1 MSQTQQPPG
10 AAVDPKTPLR
20 NPLLQQI
27 ETEIESVLPP
37 DQRDPY
43 MRLLVAGMHAALDP
57 QPNGQ
62 PPLVAQFRQSKD
74 PINDAAIGSAGIMM
88 MLYHKANGAALPQ
101 ALIPAG
107 MSLLLKALDFL
118 QRTRMVPQIAEPDVD
133 RATHAYTDQ
142 IFKAFHITPQ
152 GIQRDTK
159 GACRHSGPR
168 RATQDIDPFRR
179 HPRHDGD
186 ETAAARP
193 ADRHAA
199 ERSPRDDEPLRWRAS
214 SMAPTKRRRP
224 GPTMSTTRTGSGSG
238 SRPRGS
244 RDPTRGPV
252 TAPPRRRPNP
262 ALTWAVRRSR

>member
-152 GIQRDTK
+152 GIQNATQKVHAAIQDPDAQRAIRIHSGAIRDTTGMK
-159 GACRHSGPR
+159 P
-168 RATQDIDPFRR
+168 P
-179 HPRHDGD
+179 P
-186 ETAAARP
+186 
-193 ADRHAA
+193 
-199 ERSPRDDEPLRWRAS
+199 
-214 SMAPTKRRRP
+214 P
-224 GPTMSTTRTGSGSG
+224 GPPIGT
-238 SRPRGS
+238 PLN
-244 RDPTRGPV
+244 GP
-252 TAPPRRRPNP
+252 ARMMNR
-262 ALTWAVRRSR
+262 